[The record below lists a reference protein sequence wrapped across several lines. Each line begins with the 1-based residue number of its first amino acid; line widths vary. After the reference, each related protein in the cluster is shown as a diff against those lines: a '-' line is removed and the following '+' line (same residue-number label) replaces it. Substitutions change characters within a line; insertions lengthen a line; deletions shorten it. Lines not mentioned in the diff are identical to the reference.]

1 MSGIYDLVILDVNL
15 PKMNGFEV
23 LERVRDEG
31 NQTLILMLTARSQ
44 IDDKV
49 EGLTLGADDYLPKP
63 FATKELLARIK
74 ALLRR
79 SQATIGDVKVFGDIS
94 YDSLNFRLSKE
105 HKSVDLTHLEGQLLD
120 LLMTRKHMI
129 ISKDMIISKLWGFDT
144 RADDNNVE
152 VYIFFLRKK
161 LKYLNSDVVIKT
173 SRGIGYS
180 LEVKKDV

>member
-1 MSGIYDLVILDVNL
+1 VILDVNL
-15 PKMNGFEV
+15 PKMNGFKV
-23 LERVRDEG
+23 LERVRNEG
-31 NQTLILMLTARSQ
+31 NQTLILMLTTRSQ

-63 FATKELLARIK
+63 FATKELLVRIK

-79 SQATIGDVKVFGDIS
+79 SQTTIDDVKIFGDIS
-94 YDSLNFRLSKE
+94 YDSMNFRLLKE

-129 ISKDMIISKLWGFDT
+129 VSKDMIISKLWGFDT